1 MKTVIIGAGK
11 FARAIGSGLLD
22 RSTELT
28 KNNEVV
34 MYVRSNREIT
44 TYKGQAINVT
54 TSLNEA
60 SNGSEGILYI
70 LCVQP
75 KSAGEVV
82 KLLAGN
88 VCLGDQVLSFVSGLY
103 PEIISNKLGI
113 NMADVAIATGDTNV
127 AYNSGVVCY
136 SGLSWAGEYLNQFG
150 TVVNESP
157 DEIQKSITT
166 VGAMKAFDLVFLKV
180 LYLEKA
186 SDIPVGLF
194 VGNISK
200 TLKDET
206 LFNET
211 QILNDYIWQYLSV
224 KKEVFEKLFYD
235 EYIARE
241 RARASFLGTVEALC
255 RIQNKDISI
264 FDAQIQT
271 VVTPGGCTEKGI
283 SLIEN
288 LENALSVEIMSEAIS
303 LVHSKTLSFKD
314 EVEIQM

>member
-11 FARAIGSGLLD
+11 FGRSLFSGLID
-22 RSTELT
+22 C
-28 KNNEVV
+28 
-34 MYVRSNREIT
+34 NREAFSGDISVFVRNDREVT
-44 TYKGQAINVT
+44 TYKGYPIRTV
-54 TSLNEA
+54 TSLKPF
-60 SNGSEGILYI
+60 SRSSEEILYI

-75 KSAGEVV
+75 KSALEVI
-82 KLLAGN
+82 KLLSGN

-127 AYNSGVVCY
+127 GYNSGIVCY

-166 VGAMKAFDLVFLKV
+166 VGAGKAFYLVFLKV
-180 LYLEKA
+180 LYFEKA
-186 SDIPVGLF
+186 SNVPVDIF
-194 VGNISK
+194 IGNISK
-200 TLKDET
+200 ILKYGT
-206 LFNET
+206 PFNKT

-235 EYIARE
+235 EDIARE
-241 RARASFLGTVEALC
+241 RARVSFLGTVEALC
-255 RIQNKDISI
+255 LIQNKDISI

-283 SLIEN
+283 SLIRN
-288 LENALSVEIMSEAIS
+288 LEDALSVETMFEAIS
-303 LVHSKTLSFKD
+303 LVHSKTLSFKN
-314 EVEIQM
+314 EVEMQM